1 MMSEKDFCED
11 YVVRFLLMYNTIEMG
26 KIEDIETAKK
36 VKQARV
42 FQMNLPDAQEIM
54 MLDRIDAE
62 YEMLVGRLV
71 DELKTKFPEI
81 IKDTMME
88 LNKSLIQ
95 NYVTSNKLGLQ
106 VPQSISQFL
115 SGLDY
120 YLNYKKCSDQ
130 LQKLEIFE
138 MK

>member
-1 MMSEKDFCED
+1 MSEKDFCED
-11 YVVRFLLMYNTIEMG
+11 YVVRFLLMYNTIEMS

-62 YEMLVGRLV
+62 YEMLIGRLV

-95 NYVTSNKLGLQ
+95 NYMTSNKLGLQ

>member
-11 YVVRFLLMYNTIEMG
+11 YVVRFLLMYNTIEMS

-62 YEMLVGRLV
+62 YEMLIGRLV

-95 NYVTSNKLGLQ
+95 NYMTSNKLGLQ

>member
-11 YVVRFLLMYNTIEMG
+11 YVVRFLLMYNIIEMS

-62 YEMLVGRLV
+62 YEMLIGRLV

-95 NYVTSNKLGLQ
+95 NYMTSNKLGLQ